1 MVLVTSCLE
10 KKHLEWKF
18 WSQQQDLSPSERPRA
33 IFYPPALFPRKGF
46 STMNYFRGSSLTSA
60 QLLAS
65 PNLGPCG
72 EITFLG
78 STAICDR
85 S

>member
-1 MVLVTSCLE
+1 MVLVESCPE

-18 WSQQQDLSPSERPRA
+18 WSQQQDLSPSERPWA
-33 IFYPPALFPRKGF
+33 IFYPPAPFPHKGF
-46 STMNYFRGSSLTSA
+46 STVNYFRGSPLTSA

-65 PNLGPCG
+65 PNLEPCG

-78 STAICDR
+78 STSICDR